1 MSLRNQVCL
10 NLNDKNATFDK
21 LFDRRIRSDAWGSEI
36 KYASVNI
43 DGLFDAHM
51 RYIFSLIK
59 H

>member
-1 MSLRNQVCL
+1 MSLRNQICL

-21 LFDRRIRSDAWGSEI
+21 LFDGRIRSDAWGSEI

-43 DGLFDAHM
+43 DGLFDARM
-51 RYIFSLIK
+51 RYMFSHTK